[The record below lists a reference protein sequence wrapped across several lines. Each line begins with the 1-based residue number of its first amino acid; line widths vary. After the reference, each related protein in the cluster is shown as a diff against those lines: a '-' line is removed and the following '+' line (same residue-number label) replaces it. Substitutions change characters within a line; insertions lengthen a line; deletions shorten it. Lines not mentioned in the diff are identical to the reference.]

1 MMSYDQGRDTG
12 PFFTDFEK
20 GLYSFHHR
28 RIGVEEKNV
37 KSICNLGLDSLFL

>member
-1 MMSYDQGRDTG
+1 MMSYDQGRDTS